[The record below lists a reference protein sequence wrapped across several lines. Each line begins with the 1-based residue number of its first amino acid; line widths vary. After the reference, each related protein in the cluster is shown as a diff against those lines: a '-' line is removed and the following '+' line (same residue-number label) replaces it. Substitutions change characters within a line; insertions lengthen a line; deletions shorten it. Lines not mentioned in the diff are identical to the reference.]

1 MAQVVREKATQSAVP
16 ESMAYVY
23 ESSHDVPWHNVGYP
37 IIKKPGE
44 IVSVDQ
50 MLERANLDWKV
61 IPDNLRTKT
70 RNTPVPGKVALIR
83 ETDGAFLDIVGT
95 NWKPIQNTTAADF
108 FRKFCEKG
116 QMEMHTAGSLDNGR
130 IVWFLAK
137 MKSGFSLPGGDEIEG
152 HLLFMNPH
160 AFARSAVIEFTPI
173 RVVCM
178 NTLILALN
186 NATKG
191 LKVTVSHKT
200 EFDPEIVERALG
212 LSEDRMKKYEEAARF
227 LASKRAKTKDIEDY
241 FSTLFP
247 VIRYNTKKKV
257 ADEIVTMDDI
267 IEMGRAPNPRMRT
280 LSKNTDRLFEL
291 LDSQPGADMSQGS
304 WWQPYNAVT
313 YLTDHEF
320 GRTTDSRIKSAWTGA
335 NRRLKLRAL
344 NLAIEMAG
352 AA

>member
-1 MAQVVREKATQSAVP
+1 MAAAV
-16 ESMAYVY
+16 ETMAYRM
-23 ESSHDVPWHNVGYP
+23 ESEHDVPWHGLGDK
-37 IIKKPGE
+37 IRRSPGE
-44 IVSVDQ
+44 VVSVEE
-50 MLERANLDWKV
+50 MLQRSGTNWTVSK
-61 IPDNLRTKT
+61 DNLRTKT

-83 ETDGAFLDIVGT
+83 DSDGAFFDIVGT
-95 NWKPIQNTTAADF
+95 NWKPIQNSTAF
-108 FRKFCEKG
+108 EFYRKFCEKG
-116 QMEMHTAGSLDNGR
+116 EMDMHTAGSLDGGR
-130 IVWFLAK
+130 IVWILAK
-137 MKSGFSLPGGDEIEG
+137 LKSGFTLPGGDEIEG

-160 AFARSAVIEFTPI
+160 SFARSAVIEFTPI

-178 NTLILALN
+178 NTLTLALG

-191 LKVTVSHKT
+191 MKVTVSHKT

-212 LSEDRMKKYEEAARF
+212 LSEERMKKYEQAAR
-227 LASKRAKTKDIEDY
+227 LLTRKKAKVADIQTY
-241 FSTLFP
+241 FNTLFP
-247 VIRYNTKKKV
+247 VIRYNSKKKI
-257 ADEIVTMDDI
+257 ADEIVTMEDVI
-267 IEMGRAPNPRMRT
+267 QMGKADNPRMRD

-291 LDSQPGADMSQGS
+291 LEEQPGSDMSAGT

-344 NLAIEMAG
+344 NLAVEMAG

>member
-1 MAQVVREKATQSAVP
+1 MAAAV
-16 ESMAYVY
+16 ETMAYKY
-23 ESSHDVPWHNVGYP
+23 ESAHSVPWHGLGDR
-37 IIKKPGE
+37 IIKSPGE
-44 IVSVDQ
+44 QVTVDE
-50 MLERANLDWKV
+50 MLERAGLNWKV

-70 RNTPVPGKVALIR
+70 RNTPIPGKVALIR

-95 NWKPIQNTTAADF
+95 NWKPIQNNVAADF

-116 QMEMHTAGSLDNGR
+116 DMELHTAGSLDGGR

-137 MKSGFSLPGGDEIEG
+137 LKSGFTLPGGDEIEG

-160 AFARSAVIEFTPI
+160 SFARSAVIEFTPI

-191 LKVTVSHKT
+191 MKVTVSHKT
-200 EFDPEIVERALG
+200 QFDPEIVERALG

-227 LASKRAKTKDIEDY
+227 LASKRAKTKHVEEY
-241 FSTLFP
+241 FSKLFP
-247 VIRYNTKKKV
+247 VIRYNTKKKSV
-257 ADEIVTMDDI
+257 ADEIVTMEDLI
-267 IEMGRAPNPRMRT
+267 QMGREPNPRMRT

-291 LDSQPGADMSQGS
+291 LEEQPGADMSEGS

-344 NLAIEMAG
+344 NLAVEMAG